1 LKTQKTLSWMCNFS
15 FRAIEGTDTLKF
27 ESIGYDVK
35 KHQEIH
41 RDVVDTMIYIYI
53 YIYIYVFYNFLN
65 QGSLGSM
72 VGRMLR

>member
-1 LKTQKTLSWMCNFS
+1 MCNFS

-53 YIYIYVFYNFLN
+53 YIFYNFLN

>member
-1 LKTQKTLSWMCNFS
+1 MKTQKTLSWMCNFS

-53 YIYIYVFYNFLN
+53 CFL
-65 QGSLGSM
+65 
-72 VGRMLR
+72 